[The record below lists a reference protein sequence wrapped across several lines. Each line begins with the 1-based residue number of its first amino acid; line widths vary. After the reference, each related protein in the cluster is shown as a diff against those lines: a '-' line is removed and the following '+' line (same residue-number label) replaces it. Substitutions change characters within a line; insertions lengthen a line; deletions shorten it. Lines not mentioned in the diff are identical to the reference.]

1 MRVKYIPVFTDNIDE
16 QLNFFTCN
24 LGFKVSENR
33 LIYEDVECK
42 TIETGSPDTF
52 FVLVK
57 RKASHDVKNCIILN
71 TDDCLND
78 YHRLKTGGV
87 VFFAELQDAVSNT
100 KEKIIKTGIFIKKIV
115 LEDTKNHFRLLK

>member
-1 MRVKYIPVFTDNIDE
+1 MKVKYIPVFTDNIDE

-24 LGFKVSENR
+24 LGLKVSENR

-42 TIETGSPDTF
+42 TIETGSPGAF

-57 RKASHDVKNCIILN
+57 RKALHNVKNCIILN

-78 YHRLKTGGV
+78 YHRLKTNGV
-87 VFFAELQDAVSNT
+87 VFSADPQYSSIGLAAYFSDRCGNKFLLLEERNYDELNP
-100 KEKIIKTGIFIKKIV
+100 
-115 LEDTKNHFRLLK
+115 

>member
-16 QLNFFTCN
+16 QLNFFTHS

-33 LIYEDVECK
+33 LIYEDAECK
-42 TIETGSPDTF
+42 TIETGSSGTF
-52 FVLVK
+52 FVLIK

-87 VFFAELQDAVSNT
+87 VFFAEPQYSSIGLAAYFTDRCDN
-100 KEKIIKTGIFIKKIV
+100 KFLL
-115 LEDTKNHFRLLK
+115 LEERNYDELNP

>member
-87 VFFAELQDAVSNT
+87 VFFAEPQYSSIGLATYFSDKSGN
-100 KEKIIKTGIFIKKIV
+100 KFLL
-115 LEDTKNHFRLLK
+115 LEERNYDELNP